1 MVTIFEEMKCF
12 VRASR
17 LPEGKKKKKVESK
30 HEILHTN
37 GLGCQ
42 GNVKNMY

>member
-17 LPEGKKKKKVESK
+17 LPERKKKKWKASK
-30 HEILHTN
+30 KFYTQMAWAAKE
-37 GLGCQ
+37 
-42 GNVKNMY
+42 M

>member
-17 LPEGKKKKKVESK
+17 LPEGKKKKKWKASMKFYTQMAWAAKE
-30 HEILHTN
+30 
-37 GLGCQ
+37 
-42 GNVKNMY
+42 M

>member
-17 LPEGKKKKKVESK
+17 LPEGKKKKKKWKASMKFYTQMAWAAKE
-30 HEILHTN
+30 
-37 GLGCQ
+37 
-42 GNVKNMY
+42 M